1 MSRSRKKTPITTF
14 AVVRKSQKKDKK
26 LCNRRFR
33 AITRKSMYYEED
45 PPYRLREV
53 QDEWTF
59 DGDGKGYW
67 KDCPEEEFRK

>member
-1 MSRSRKKTPITTF
+1 MSRSRKKTPITTN
-14 AVVRKSQKKDKK
+14 AVVRKSQRKDKK

-33 AITRKSMYYEED
+33 AVTRNSMHHEED

-53 QDEWTF
+53 QDEWNF

-67 KDCPEEEFRK
+67 RNCPEEEFRK